1 MGWRCGGWRRGLGMR
16 IKAGASWRLP
26 RFTTAAGVAMQS
38 GSVGSGYKRS
48 ATGCCGLMPGGPEGL
63 IDGKAPGRAPKLN
76 GAQRQELARIIESGP
91 IPAIHGVVRWRLID
105 LAQWVWEEYRVRV
118 AKQTLSRQ
126 LRAMGSASS
135 RPGRAT
141 CSWIKPVG
149 TARPSSRCPTTS
161 PSSYSHPAR
170 PSSTRSRM
178 SGSSCGT
185 TGCRTGSSHPMTTS
199 STTAVRLGTSSSID
213 PGPLCPSAR
222 AIGPIGHDHRDLVL
236 GEIAQLR

>member
-1 MGWRCGGWRRGLGMR
+1 MR

-76 GAQRQELARIIESGP
+76 DAQRQELARIIESGP

-126 LRAMGSASS
+126 LRAMGSGFRKLS
-135 RPGRAT
+135 
-141 CSWIKPVG
+141 
-149 TARPSSRCPTTS
+149 ARPRHLLMDQAGWHSSAKLEVPDNITIVLFPPRSPVLNPVENVWQFMRDNWLSNRVFTS
-161 PSSYSHPAR
+161 YDDIVDHCCEAWNKLVD
-170 PSSTRSRM
+170 RSW
-178 SGSSCGT
+178 
-185 TGCRTGSSHPMTTS
+185 
-199 STTAVRLGTSSSID
+199 
-213 PGPLCPSAR
+213 AR

-236 GEIAQLR
+236 V